1 MYKSPVQAIKYNK
14 LTPEKSTLKSRFF
27 CVFRLPPF
35 GTMLAQAGGFI
46 LSGGELWR
54 VKDRLSNAI
63 SVVIENLT
71 VNASIMGKL

>member
-1 MYKSPVQAIKYNK
+1 MQRRPATNK
-14 LTPEKSTLKSRFF
+14 LLTPVKPVVERPAGFLFPHKGISWPR
-27 CVFRLPPF
+27 
-35 GTMLAQAGGFI
+35 GGFN
-46 LSGGELWR
+46 LSGGEIWR